1 MKKQNYQADLKK
13 SFVFNSLYQILRMFV
28 PLATTPYL
36 SRVIGADGIGSY
48 AYAVAAASYFML
60 FIKLGLANYGNRTI
74 AFVRNDRYE
83 LSKTFWSIYATQF
96 VLLCIFLGAYIFY
109 GLAIAEESFYA
120 MLLIPYVASAG
131 MDISWLFWGLEQF
144 KTTAIR
150 DMIVKLA
157 STALIFIFVRQR
169 NDTWIYILI
178 ISVSYFISQGLL
190 WGMLRAHIN
199 WVRPT
204 KQNVIKHIKPNLT
217 LFVPAVAV
225 SLYKVMDKVML
236 GLMSTKVEVGYYQNS
251 EQIQQL
257 PVAFV
262 DALGTV
268 MLPRIA
274 HICKTSK
281 ETDKINHYFR
291 ISVWVN
297 MFLTTSLCFGV
308 MAVSTEFV
316 PLFYGKGFDKCVQVF
331 DFLLPSCIFMSFASV
346 IRTQYLIPKEKDKI
360 YTVSLLSGALVNLV
374 MNAILIPRLQSV
386 GAALG
391 TLAAE
396 ASVCLFQCMAIKK
409 EMPLFQYIK
418 ETVPF
423 VTAGMVML
431 AFSKTHIIAGS
442 IGWLS
447 LLVNIAVCAFIYLVA
462 LLATLMLSGQLHDIR
477 ETVEPL
483 IKGYFKR

>member
-13 SFVFNSLYQILRMFV
+13 SFVFNALYQILRMLV
-28 PLATTPYL
+28 PLVTTPYL

-48 AYAVAAASYFML
+48 AYAVATAFYFML

-83 LSKTFWSIYATQF
+83 LSKTFWSVYATQF
-96 VLLCIFLGAYIFY
+96 VLLCIFLGIYVFY
-109 GLAIAEESFYA
+109 GLAIAEERFYA
-120 MLLIPYVASAG
+120 MLMLPYGASAG
-131 MDISWLFWGLEQF
+131 MDISWLFWGVEQF

-150 DMIVKLA
+150 DMIIKIV
-157 STALIFIFVRQR
+157 STALVFAFVRQK

-178 ISVSYFISQGLL
+178 ISISYFISQGLL
-190 WGMLRAHIN
+190 WGMLREHVD
-199 WVRPT
+199 WVRP
-204 KQNVIKHIKPNLT
+204 KKRDVIKHIKPNLI

-236 GLMSTKVEVGYYQNS
+236 GLLSTKVEVGYYQNS

-281 ETDKINHYFR
+281 EADKINHYFR

-297 MFLTTSLCFGV
+297 MFLTTLLCFGV

-316 PLFYGKGFDKCVQVF
+316 PLFYGKGFDKCIQVF

-346 IRTQYLIPKEKDKI
+346 IRTQYLIPKEKDKV
-360 YTVSLLSGALVNLV
+360 YTGSLLAGALVNLV
-374 MNAILIPRLQSV
+374 MNAIFIPRLQSV

-396 ASVCLFQCMAIKK
+396 ASVCLLQCIVVGK
-409 EMPLFQYIK
+409 ELPLFQYIK

-423 VTAGMVML
+423 IAAGIVML
-431 AFSKTHIIAGS
+431 AFSRTNIITGS
-442 IGWLS
+442 TSWLF
-447 LLVNIAVCAFIYLVA
+447 LLVKIAVCALVYVVVLFVA
-462 LLATLMLSGQLHDIR
+462 LMLSRQLRDIQ
-477 ETVEPL
+477 EAINSM
-483 IKGYFKR
+483 IKGFFKR